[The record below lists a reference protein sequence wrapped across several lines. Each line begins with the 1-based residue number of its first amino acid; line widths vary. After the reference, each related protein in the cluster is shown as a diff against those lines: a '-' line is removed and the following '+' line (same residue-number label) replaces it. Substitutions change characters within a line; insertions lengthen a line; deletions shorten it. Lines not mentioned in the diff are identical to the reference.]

1 MMENN
6 SPKKKTLSNL
16 FVASSTAEGV
26 LQTLG
31 SRTDSVSDRL
41 SDALG
46 LA

>member
-6 SPKKKTLSNL
+6 SPKKKPLSNL

-31 SRTDSVSDRL
+31 GRTDSVSDRL
-41 SDALG
+41 SYALG